1 MTVVVDT
8 NVVAALMLP
17 TASSLTVAAQF
28 RRDPEWRV
36 PPLWRSEF
44 RHVLLKHVRADL
56 LQANQAIALWQKA
69 VERLEHCE
77 HSVDGQEV
85 LAIAIRWGC
94 SSYDAE
100 FVVLAQELD
109 CPLLTFDRK
118 LLELF
123 PAVAVRPE
131 I

>member
-1 MTVVVDT
+1 M
-8 NVVAALMLP
+8 
-17 TASSLTVAAQF
+17 
-28 RRDPEWRV
+28 
-36 PPLWRSEF
+36 
-44 RHVLLKHVRADL
+44 
-56 LQANQAIALWQKA
+56 
-69 VERLEHCE
+69 
-77 HSVDGQEV
+77 

-100 FVVLAQELD
+100 FVVLAQALD

-123 PAVAVRPE
+123 PALAVKPE